1 MSESS
6 NLNKNV
12 TRLNYEEVKQQY
24 LEQEEQIEAL
34 QAKLRRLEHLVQLK
48 DSRIKDLTKILQND
62 QNIKSS
68 RSNK

>member
-1 MSESS
+1 LSESS